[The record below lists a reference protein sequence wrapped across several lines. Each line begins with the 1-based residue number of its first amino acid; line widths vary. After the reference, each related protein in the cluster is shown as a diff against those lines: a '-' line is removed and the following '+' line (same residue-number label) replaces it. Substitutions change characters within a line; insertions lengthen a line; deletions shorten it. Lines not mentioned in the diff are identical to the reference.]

1 MYTFNALGEYV
12 LLRSAEK
19 YMNIQVR
26 LKLLELTNT
35 TTFDATAISA
45 VAIQHGNVQTIQ
57 IEEEDQ
63 ELFLYVN
70 GSSHYIP
77 STVDSSPLVVTEDSI
92 YDSFQSFVMSEQ
104 NATGMDYVLIRYD
117 EGILITALSSG
128 ASVTVSNS
136 SMFLNV
142 AVEVSSSFLNQ
153 TEGLLGFFNG
163 DRSDDFY
170 LPNGTIVAD
179 GSSEEQLY
187 YYGLECK
194 CLCIL

>member
-1 MYTFNALGEYV
+1 
-12 LLRSAEK
+12 
-19 YMNIQVR
+19 MNIQVR
-26 LKLLELTNT
+26 LKLLESTGT

-63 ELFLYVN
+63 ELFLYVD
-70 GSSHYIP
+70 GSSHFLP
-77 STVDSSPLVVTEDSI
+77 NTVDSNLIVTEDSI
-92 YDSFQSFVMSEQ
+92 YDTFGSFLMSEQ
-104 NATGMDYVLIRYD
+104 NATAMDYVLITYTN
-117 EGILITALSSG
+117 GILTTVLSSG

-136 SMFLNV
+136 SMFLHI
-142 AVEVSSSFLNQ
+142 AVEVSSSFTNH

-170 LPNGTIVAD
+170 LPNGTIVAES
-179 GSSEEQLY
+179 SSEEQLY